1 MAGRGRCLLA
11 ATVLSWTVLLATSVS
26 ETGTQPLSTVPANFS
41 LTYNGTVGSGEEV
54 TYIFTYQ
61 EPPNTTEAVRL
72 HVTSPDATESHPLLV
87 VVRQEDGIL
96 SWQVPLRVED
106 YYLFNEI
113 ERTLCPA
120 EVEESRADVSKTV
133 YVQLTSSAAANV
145 SYSLMVTKVDDFD
158 FRYNDTMD
166 IEVSPAEPQYFSFS
180 FPEQVDTVVV
190 RATSQNHKCSVLSL
204 QRAKCPVYDLDSNIE
219 FSGIFQTFTSS
230 AAITVQKEHFPDGK
244 FYLVVGVKPIEFECT
259 GKAAMIQPITGRM
272 DRQPMMKEVTIHVE
286 ESLTEADFVTAV
298 LAALAIFG
306 LFYVVSGLV
315 ILGTW
320 FRESRNGNLDREMN
334 SIEDNF
340 PPENKSLTGNG
351 KSSYGATGNGAT
363 GDDEVL
369 SDGPPHETT
378 PKDAEPP
385 RKESVDISSYDT
397 LDDIDTE
404 KEIYRTKRV
413 LYVADLSRKEDKRLS
428 KKFRLY
434 NRNLITIAV
443 FYALPVMQLVFTYQV
458 MMNRTG
464 DQDLC
469 YYNFL
474 CIHPYGVLSAF
485 NNVWSNIGFVMLGF
499 LLMLL
504 VYRRDRIHKKK
515 VEAGGIQAKLAQE
528 YGLPKHFGLYYAI
541 ALALVMEG
549 IMSACYHVCPN
560 YSNFQFD
567 TSFMYIIGGL
577 GMLKLYQKRHPDV
590 NPNAYAA
597 YMFFAGVIF
606 MAVIGVVYGTKA
618 FWGVFTMVY
627 ILATLFLN
635 MELYYMG
642 RWSFDLKV
650 FKRAYVMLRTDY
662 LQCTDCK
669 PMYTSRFV
677 LLTIG
682 NLVNLALA
690 LGGAIY
696 QPQDFASFLLGIVIS
711 NLLIYFAFYIVMKII
726 SGERIRFLT
735 CLLILQSAAV
745 WAAALYFFLE
755 ANTSWQKM
763 PAESRSQNRPC
774 VLLGFYDTHDIW
786 HFLSAVSLFCSYIVL
801 LVLDDDLDYVRRDQ
815 IAVF

>member
-1 MAGRGRCLLA
+1 MARGWRCLLA
-11 ATVLSWTVLLATSVS
+11 ATVLSWTFVLATSVS
-26 ETGTQPLSTVPANFS
+26 ETGTQPVSAVHANFS
-41 LTYNGTVGSGEEV
+41 LTYNGTVGSGGEV

-96 SWQVPLRVED
+96 SWQIPLR
-106 YYLFNEI
+106 I

-120 EVEESRADVSKTV
+120 EVEENQLQADVSKTV

-145 SYSLMVTKVDDFD
+145 SYSLMVTKVVDFD
-158 FRYNDTMD
+158 FRYNNTMD

-180 FPEQVDTVVV
+180 FPDQVDTVVV
-190 RATSQNHKCSVLSL
+190 RATSQNNEKCSVLSL

-230 AAITVQKEHFPDGK
+230 AAITVQREHFPDGK

-259 GKAAMIQPITGRM
+259 GKASMIQPI
-272 DRQPMMKEVTIHVE
+272 
-286 ESLTEADFVTAV
+286 TEADFVTAV

-320 FRESRNGNLDREMN
+320 FRDSRNGNLDREME
-334 SIEDNF
+334 SIEDSF
-340 PPENKSLTGNG
+340 PPENKSLTENG
-351 KSSYGATGNGAT
+351 KSSYGATG
-363 GDDEVL
+363 DEEH
-369 SDGPPHETT
+369 SDGKQRETT
-378 PKDAEPP
+378 PKDTDAETP
-385 RKESVDISSYDT
+385 RKESVDISTYDT

-413 LYVADLSRKEDKRLS
+413 LYVADLARKEDKRLS

-504 VYRRDRIHKKK
+504 VYRRDRMHKKQ
-515 VEAGGIQAKLAQE
+515 VETGGIHAKLAQE

-560 YSNFQFD
+560 YSNFQFED
-567 TSFMYIIGGL
+567 LVAL
-577 GMLKLYQKRHPDV
+577 GSP
-590 NPNAYAA
+590 
-597 YMFFAGVIF
+597 GV
-606 MAVIGVVYGTKA
+606 
-618 FWGVFTMVY
+618 
-627 ILATLFLN
+627 
-635 MELYYMG
+635 
-642 RWSFDLKV
+642 
-650 FKRAYVMLRTDY
+650 
-662 LQCTDCK
+662 
-669 PMYTSRFV
+669 
-677 LLTIG
+677 TISMP
-682 NLVNLALA
+682 NLAWTPDRHRTARRRTPGLKRSA
-690 LGGAIY
+690 NPSLHVAG
-696 QPQDFASFLLGIVIS
+696 
-711 NLLIYFAFYIVMKII
+711 
-726 SGERIRFLT
+726 
-735 CLLILQSAAV
+735 LQARAA
-745 WAAALYFFLE
+745 
-755 ANTSWQKM
+755 TPS
-763 PAESRSQNRPC
+763 
-774 VLLGFYDTHDIW
+774 
-786 HFLSAVSLFCSYIVL
+786 
-801 LVLDDDLDYVRRDQ
+801 
-815 IAVF
+815 

>member
-1 MAGRGRCLLA
+1 MATGGRRFLA
-11 ATVLSWTVLLATSVS
+11 VAALTLWVLLATSVS
-26 ETGTQPLSTVPANFS
+26 ETGTQSSPALPANFS
-41 LTYNGTVGSGEEV
+41 VAYNGTVGSGEAV
-54 TYIFTYQ
+54 TYTFTYQ

-72 HVTSPDATESHPLLV
+72 HVTSPDAIDSHPLLV

-96 SWQVPLRVED
+96 SFQVPLRVED

-120 EVEESRADVSKTV
+120 EEEAERSADVTKTV

-145 SYSLMVTKVDDFD
+145 TYSLTVTKVVDFD
-158 FRYNDTMD
+158 FGYNDTKD
-166 IEVSPAEPQYFSFS
+166 ISVSPAEPQYFSFT
-180 FPEQVDTVVV
+180 FPGHVDTVVV
-190 RATSQNHKCSVLSL
+190 RATAQDDKCSVLSL

-259 GKAAMIQPITGRM
+259 GKAYTIQPITGEI
-272 DRQPMMKEVTIHVE
+272 DRQPTMKEVTIHVE
-286 ESLTEADFVTAV
+286 ETLTEADFVTAV

-306 LFYVVSGLV
+306 LFYLVSGLV

-320 FRESRNGNLDREMN
+320 FRESRNGKLDREMD
-334 SIEDNF
+334 SIEDSF
-340 PPENKSLTGNG
+340 PPENKSLTETG
-351 KSSYGATGNGAT
+351 KSSYGATGEEEAH
-363 GDDEVL
+363 
-369 SDGPPHETT
+369 SDGRAEETA
-378 PKDAEPP
+378 PADGSPP

-404 KEIYRTKRV
+404 KEVYRTKRV
-413 LYVADLSRKEDKRLS
+413 LYVADLARKEDKRLS

-443 FYALPVMQLVFTYQV
+443 FYALPVTQLVFTYQI

-504 VYRRDRIHKKK
+504 VYRRDRLHKKQ
-515 VEAGGIQAKLAQE
+515 VESGGIHAKLALE

-618 FWGVFTMVY
+618 FWGVFTVVY

-662 LQCTDCK
+662 LQCTDCR

-690 LGGAIY
+690 LAGAVY
-696 QPQDFASFLLGIVIS
+696 QFQDFASFLLGIVIS
-711 NLLIYFAFYIVMKII
+711 NLLIYFGFYIVMKMI
-726 SGERIRFLT
+726 SGERISAGS
-735 CLLILQSAAV
+735 CLLIALSATV

-763 PAESRSQNRPC
+763 PAQSRAQNRPC

-786 HFLSAVSLFCSYIVL
+786 HFLSAVSLFCSFIVL

-815 IAVF
+815 IVVF